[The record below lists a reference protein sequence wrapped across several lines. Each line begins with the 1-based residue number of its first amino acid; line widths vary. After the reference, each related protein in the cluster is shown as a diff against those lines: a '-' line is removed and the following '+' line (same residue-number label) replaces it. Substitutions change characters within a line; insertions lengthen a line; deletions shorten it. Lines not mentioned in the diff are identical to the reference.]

1 MSTIES
7 KSSFGTAFG
16 WTGILPA
23 LLLVLG
29 LIWGP
34 GLAFAATA
42 VDTDGDGLTDV
53 EERDTYNT
61 DPNDADTDGDGLSD
75 GEEVNLHGTHPLLAD
90 TDGDSLNDGAE
101 LDSDPATN
109 PLLADT
115 DGDGYNDDWRDAF
128 PTDPNEWQDGDG
140 DGVGRNADANDN
152 DPSIT
157 VVSRVV
163 DTDGDGAKDDVDA
176 FPTDPDEWRDADGD
190 GVGHNVDAND
200 NDASVTWRI
209 LRYGVP
215 LTPDATV
222 AANLIATFDD
232 PTDDLAAMRAKP
244 DKYTLT
250 GVFANPE
257 LDEWTYRDGPPSFHV
272 GTASVTTRVHSGDRV
287 SKSYVGSIKIK
298 GVTIRND
305 YLNFLMAGGGGSAD
319 VGLRI
324 FAAGTSTM
332 LVNRQANRCYLD
344 ILDKGYAYADIQE
357 DDWWHIDVS
366 ALKGQS
372 VDVEIYDDDTDNR
385 CGFLQVDHIYQSDR
399 SRGQA
404 AVVPGQGS
412 FPDIIDT
419 DTDGD
424 GVNDYS
430 DAFPNNRYE
439 SRDRDEDGVG
449 YNVDANDNDASV
461 TWTRYEVTLPP
472 TATVAANLIATFD
485 DTTDDLAAMRA
496 NPDKYTLTGVFANR
510 ELDEWTYRDD
520 PTGHPNDGDY
530 DGARLGDASV
540 STVVDSNGR
549 AYPSYVGSIKIK
561 GVFIKENYLNFLMA
575 GGGGSADVG
584 IRIFAAGTSTML
596 VNRQAN
602 RCYLDSLGKGI
613 NFYHPRIQPYG
624 DWWHIDVSALRGRS
638 VDIEI
643 YDDDDTKNICGF
655 FEVDHIY
662 QSDNSYGNWGKE
674 AVMLSQEPSPDTDG
688 DGVND
693 DIDAFPSDRH
703 EWQDGDGD
711 GVGHNVDAN
720 DNDASVTWTRYGVNM
735 GWDAT
740 VAANLIATFDDTTD
754 DLAAMRAKPDKYTLT
769 GVFVNPELDEWTYW
783 DDPTGHP
790 FEYKY
795 PSSARVGDATVST
808 YVRSGDSASTS
819 YVGSVGSIKIKGV
832 TIRND
837 YLNFLMA
844 GGGGS
849 ADVGLRIFA
858 AGTSTVLVNRQSN
871 RCHLDFLNKGA
882 WFVHIQLED
891 DWWHI
896 DVSALKGRSVDIEIY
911 DDDTESRC
919 GYLEVDHIYQ
929 SDHSW
934 GQAAVALALLSPDP
948 DTDTDG
954 DGLTDVAEVDTY
966 NTDPND
972 ADTDSDSL
980 SDGAEVNTH
989 GTNPLLADTDGD
1001 NLNDGAELD
1010 STPATNPL
1018 LADTDGDSLS
1028 DGAEVNTHGTNP
1040 LLADT
1045 DGDNLNDGA
1054 ELDSTPATNP
1064 LLADTDG
1071 DGRND
1076 DKDAFPTNLNEWL
1089 DEDGDGVG
1097 HNTDADDNDPSITV
1111 APQVVDTDGDGV
1123 NDDVD
1128 AFPQ

>member
-1 MSTIES
+1 MKIAES
-7 KSSFGTAFG
+7 CGIAPNRAKMPPSGG
-16 WTGILPA
+16 WSLLPA
-23 LLLVLG
+23 LLLALG

-42 VDTDGDGLTDV
+42 D
-53 EERDTYNT
+53 
-61 DPNDADTDGDGLSD
+61 
-75 GEEVNLHGTHPLLAD
+75 
-90 TDGDSLNDGAE
+90 
-101 LDSDPATN
+101 
-109 PLLADT
+109 
-115 DGDGYNDDWRDAF
+115 
-128 PTDPNEWQDGDG
+128 
-140 DGVGRNADANDN
+140 
-152 DPSIT
+152 
-157 VVSRVV
+157 
-163 DTDGDGAKDDVDA
+163 
-176 FPTDPDEWRDADGD
+176 
-190 GVGHNVDAND
+190 
-200 NDASVTWRI
+200 
-209 LRYGVP
+209 
-215 LTPDATV
+215 
-222 AANLIATFDD
+222 
-232 PTDDLAAMRAKP
+232 
-244 DKYTLT
+244 
-250 GVFANPE
+250 
-257 LDEWTYRDGPPSFHV
+257 
-272 GTASVTTRVHSGDRV
+272 
-287 SKSYVGSIKIK
+287 
-298 GVTIRND
+298 
-305 YLNFLMAGGGGSAD
+305 
-319 VGLRI
+319 
-324 FAAGTSTM
+324 
-332 LVNRQANRCYLD
+332 
-344 ILDKGYAYADIQE
+344 
-357 DDWWHIDVS
+357 
-366 ALKGQS
+366 
-372 VDVEIYDDDTDNR
+372 
-385 CGFLQVDHIYQSDR
+385 
-399 SRGQA
+399 
-404 AVVPGQGS
+404 
-412 FPDIIDT
+412 
-419 DTDGD
+419 
-424 GVNDYS
+424 
-430 DAFPNNRYE
+430 
-439 SRDRDEDGVG
+439 
-449 YNVDANDNDASV
+449 
-461 TWTRYEVTLPP
+461 
-472 TATVAANLIATFD
+472 
-485 DTTDDLAAMRA
+485 
-496 NPDKYTLTGVFANR
+496 
-510 ELDEWTYRDD
+510 
-520 PTGHPNDGDY
+520 
-530 DGARLGDASV
+530 
-540 STVVDSNGR
+540 
-549 AYPSYVGSIKIK
+549 
-561 GVFIKENYLNFLMA
+561 
-575 GGGGSADVG
+575 
-584 IRIFAAGTSTML
+584 
-596 VNRQAN
+596 
-602 RCYLDSLGKGI
+602 
-613 NFYHPRIQPYG
+613 
-624 DWWHIDVSALRGRS
+624 
-638 VDIEI
+638 
-643 YDDDDTKNICGF
+643 
-655 FEVDHIY
+655 
-662 QSDNSYGNWGKE
+662 
-674 AVMLSQEPSPDTDG
+674 DTDG

-693 DIDAFPSDRH
+693 DVDAFPNDRH
-703 EWQDGDGD
+703 EWRDRDGD

-769 GVFVNPELDEWTYW
+769 GVFVNRELDEWTYW

-1071 DGRND
+1071 DSLSDGAEVNIHRTNPLLADTDGDNLNDGAELDSTPATNPLLADTDGDGRND
-1076 DKDAFPTNLNEWL
+1076 DKDAFPTNSNEWL

-1111 APQVVDTDGDGV
+1111 ALQVVDTDGDGV
-1123 NDDVD
+1123 GHNTDANDNDASVTWTRYRVTLTPDATVAANLIATFDDTTDDIAAIQANTTKYTLTGMFASPFFANNWNVEYGNHAALVGDASVSTIAYLVEGFSATRYYGSIKVNGVTIKGDYLNFLMAGGGGSTKVGLRIFAAGTSTMLVNRQPNGCYLDSLNGFVIPYISDDDDWWHIDVSALKGQSVDIEIYDDDDEYDPRSHCSFVAFDHLYQSDSPRGSAAIALPLVDMGTDTDGDGVNDYID
-1128 AFPQ
+1128 AFPNNRYESRDRDGDGVGHNVDANDNDASVTWTRYEVTLPPTATVAANLIATFDDTTDDLAAMRANPDKYTLTGVFANRELDEWTYRDDPTGHPFEGDYDGARLGDASVSTAVLANGRAPASYVGSIKIKGVTIKEDYLNFLMAGGGGSADVGLRIFAAGTSTMLVNRQANRCYKDGPLDYHPRIQRYGDWWYIDVSVLRGQSVDIEIYDDDDTKNICGFFEVDHIYQSDNSWGEEAVVPGQEPSPDTDTDGDGLRNVDEVDTYNTDPNDADTDGDGLSDGAEVNTHGTKALLADTDDSPPMVPR